1 MERVTGIGG
10 ILFKARDP
18 AALAAW
24 YRQHLGLESKDA
36 IAEFE
41 WLEKEEPGGAPFM
54 INYRVQSL
62 DRMVGQLR
70 RAGAQVNDRIELWEP
85 PASYP
90 TGR

>member
-1 MERVTGIGG
+1 
-10 ILFKARDP
+10 
-18 AALAAW
+18 
-24 YRQHLGLESKDA
+24 
-36 IAEFE
+36 
-41 WLEKEEPGGAPFM
+41 M